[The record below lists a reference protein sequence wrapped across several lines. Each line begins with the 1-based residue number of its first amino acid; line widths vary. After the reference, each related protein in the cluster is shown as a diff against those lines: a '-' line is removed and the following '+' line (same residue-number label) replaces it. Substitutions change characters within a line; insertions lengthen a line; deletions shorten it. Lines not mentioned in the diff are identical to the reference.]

1 MTGGPGAPPCED
13 GSCLTPS
20 GAAPDLGGARAEAE
34 AKAEGEAEAEAE
46 AALGLGAAAAA
57 ADASG
62 GGGDENKK
70 GDGGDV
76 ARDEEDED
84 EDDEEEE
91 DLDVVEDA
99 EAMEGL
105 IGGDRSYRRPTG
117 GDGMGMATEGFTTK
131 FSSEAEREEEGEEEA
146 ADGARRPPR
155 LEPYTGKLER
165 FELFSTAQCYYLV
178 ACDKAGSQYRVL
190 KVDRTLIERPDFSA
204 RQAHQAA
211 LAKAQPP
218 SPDAPSEPP
227 APAPAPA
234 PAPTPAPAPADL
246 PPPSPPAPPTTGVF
260 PATAPSAHNQPPV
273 SGPTDAP
280 HGSNAAVRPLAEFC
294 IEDPAVYGRHEIR
307 DMMDMIHE
315 GNRYTPG
322 YDAPHGGAAAAATS
336 ADGRGDGRG
345 GTSGEAPG
353 GGLRPICKAYGVVGF
368 VRFLD
373 CYYL

>member
-1 MTGGPGAPPCED
+1 MRGRELPDPERGCAGPGRGE
-13 GSCLTPS
+13 
-20 GAAPDLGGARAEAE
+20 GGGE

-246 PPPSPPAPPTTGVF
+246 PPPLAAGAPYYRGLPGHGPLGPQPAPRVGTHRC
-260 PATAPSAHNQPPV
+260 APRFQRRRASPGRVLHR
-273 SGPTDAP
+273 GP
-280 HGSNAAVRPLAEFC
+280 SRL
-294 IEDPAVYGRHEIR
+294 R
-307 DMMDMIHE
+307 
-315 GNRYTPG
+315 
-322 YDAPHGGAAAAATS
+322 
-336 ADGRGDGRG
+336 
-345 GTSGEAPG
+345 EA
-353 GGLRPICKAYGVVGF
+353 
-368 VRFLD
+368 
-373 CYYL
+373 